1 MLTDGD
7 LTVTTIFDKPD
18 TPQGPTFEET
28 LLVTP
33 SRLAQPILSEA
44 LRAAERAAG
53 ALGLRYGPIHAE
65 LRLDA
70 RNHRRQPT
78 MLELAARSI
87 GGLCSRALRFL
98 DGVSLEQLV
107 LANALGRQVTPHRL
121 ARPAGVLMLPVERAG
136 VLQAVH
142 GTARAAAIAGIT
154 GLSITTP
161 VGQTVHP
168 LPEGDRYLGFLFA
181 EGATHL
187 EVEGRSTPP
196 ASGCASSSGRRLRHL
211 ASPVALDL
219 SGCGTQRNAHHR
231 QDQVDA
237 SERLQAC
244 EDARLELIFEQAE
257 LHGCACRFGA
267 GATAELGQDIADVHV
282 DGARAEEQLS
292 GDLAVGAP
300 DRDKAQHLELTS

>member
-1 MLTDGD
+1 MLTDGE

-18 TPQGPTFEET
+18 TPEGPTFEET

-121 ARPAGVLMLPVERAG
+121 ARRRRAHAAGGTRRRA
-136 VLQAVH
+136 
-142 GTARAAAIAGIT
+142 
-154 GLSITTP
+154 P
-161 VGQTVHP
+161 
-168 LPEGDRYLGFLFA
+168 
-181 EGATHL
+181 
-187 EVEGRSTPP
+187 
-196 ASGCASSSGRRLRHL
+196 GCARHGPSRGRR
-211 ASPVALDL
+211 
-219 SGCGTQRNAHHR
+219 GHHR
-231 QDQVDA
+231 RR
-237 SERLQAC
+237 SPPRW
-244 EDARLELIFEQAE
+244 ARPSTR
-257 LHGCACRFGA
+257 CR
-267 GATAELGQDIADVHV
+267 
-282 DGARAEEQLS
+282 R
-292 GDLAVGAP
+292 
-300 DRDKAQHLELTS
+300 